1 MSLESWPFTSNDE
14 AHMGGP
20 TAIHTLEIHNKTII
34 GVSDDI
40 KNQNFP
46 IQSFGDGSPL
56 LWRGCSRM
64 PCGFVR
70 PHVVSCDSTVYVGGG
85 STGKVETSRTVY
97 KYRTIDNAWSSLPI
111 APYYTFALAVV
122 KGCVTGER

>member
-1 MSLESWPFTSNDE
+1 MILY
-14 AHMGGP
+14 
-20 TAIHTLEIHNKTII
+20 EIPDSSIKTPLY
-34 GVSDDI
+34 V
-40 KNQNFP
+40 QA
-46 IQSFGDGSPL
+46 FGNGSPL

-70 PHVVSCDSTVYVGGG
+70 PHVVSCDSMVYVGGG

-97 KYRTIDNAWSSLPI
+97 KYSTTDNAWSSLPI

-122 KGCVTGER
+122 KGCVTGKSSWWWVVYTS

>member
-1 MSLESWPFTSNDE
+1 
-14 AHMGGP
+14 
-20 TAIHTLEIHNKTII
+20 
-34 GVSDDI
+34 
-40 KNQNFP
+40 
-46 IQSFGDGSPL
+46 
-56 LWRGCSRM
+56 M

-97 KYRTIDNAWSSLPI
+97 KYSTTDNAWSLLPI

-122 KGCVTGER
+122 KGCVTGALCDVIIVPKTTILCVSDYTIE